1 MEWSLLAHRTICHS
15 KGLSVEQCEYN
26 LLNKTTTSV
35 RQIHPENSYQ
45 ENMNISNNRSQEDDR
60 YEDRYHLDRR
70 DDSRH
75 DDNRRI
81 DNDHGRDEY
90 RCNDCYDLRP
100 DEDRQNDYRRDGRN
114 NYD

>member
-45 ENMNISNNRSQEDDR
+45 ENMNISNNRS
-60 YEDRYHLDRR
+60 
-70 DDSRH
+70 
-75 DDNRRI
+75 
-81 DNDHGRDEY
+81 
-90 RCNDCYDLRP
+90 
-100 DEDRQNDYRRDGRN
+100 
-114 NYD
+114 

>member
-45 ENMNISNNRSQEDDR
+45 DNPNTSNNRSHQDDPYEDMYHPDWRDDR
-60 YEDRYHLDRR
+60 R
-70 DDSRH
+70 
-75 DDNRRI
+75 N
-81 DNDHGRDEY
+81 DNDNG
-90 RCNDCYDLRP
+90 
-100 DEDRQNDYRRDGRN
+100 
-114 NYD
+114 